1 MSNTKSTSKIKMGH
15 GGGPVFTTQKPKD
28 FKGTLKKLMSYM
40 NVYKLSLIFVFILA
54 VASTIFV
61 VLGPKIL
68 GNATTEISNGL
79 MNKILGNGQ
88 GINFSKIAE
97 ILIFLSILYLVSSL
111 FSYIQN
117 YIMTNIS
124 MKVTYNLRK
133 DIMSEINRLP
143 LEYFDKT
150 SHGDILSRITNDID
164 TLTQSLNQSLTQLVT
179 SVTTLVGMLI
189 MMISISFSMT
199 LVALMMIPLSLI
211 IALIIIKK
219 SQKYFKAQQEYLGR
233 INGQVEE
240 MYGGHMVIEAF
251 TREEE
256 TIKNFDK
263 DNEILYS
270 TSWKSQF
277 LSGLMMP
284 IINSI
289 SNAGYVFV
297 CILGGYLITQNAL
310 TIGGMQA
317 FMQYVRQFNQPVVQ
331 ISNISNVF
339 QQAIAAAERVFNFLE
354 EKEEVPENKN
364 ALTIVKNK
372 DQANG
377 INKVFIDGTVQ
388 FNHVKFGYTSD
399 KIIINDFSEDIENGY
414 KIALVGPTGAGKS
427 TIIKLLM
434 RFYDVNSGE
443 ICVSHHNIKDFKR
456 NDIRAQF
463 GMVLQE
469 TWLFSGT
476 IMENLRYGNLDATD
490 EEVVNAAKVAQVDHF
505 IRTLPLG
512 YNTKIDEESNN
523 ISQGQKQ
530 LLTIARAILAKPK
543 MLILDEATSSVDT
556 RTEKLIG
563 KAIRNI
569 MSGRTSFVIAHRLS
583 TITDADLILVMNNG
597 DIVEQGT
604 HEELLELNGFYAELY
619 NSQLYHS

>member
-1 MSNTKSTSKIKMGH
+1 MSNIKSTSKIKMGH

-28 FKGTLKKLMSYM
+28 FKGTLKKLISYM

-68 GNATTEISNGL
+68 GNATTELFNGL

-97 ILIFLSILYLVSSL
+97 ILIFLSILYLVSAL

-133 DIMSEINRLP
+133 DIMSKINRLP

-150 SHGDILSRITNDID
+150 SYGDILSRITNDID

-354 EKEEVPENKN
+354 EKEEVPENEN

-372 DQANG
+372 NQANG

-388 FNHVKFGYTSD
+388 FNHVKFGYTPD

-414 KIALVGPTGAGKS
+414 KIAIVGPTGAGKS

-556 RTEKLIG
+556 RTEKLIV